1 MESGDVD
8 SFLTRL
14 KAFFAEFKLNGSA
27 EAALKQINDKGYLIP
42 YMADNRKQI
51 KVGVMFDASERNI
64 GQWLIEE

>member
-1 MESGDVD
+1 M
-8 SFLTRL
+8 
-14 KAFFAEFKLNGSA
+14 
-27 EAALKQINDKGYLIP
+27 P